1 MQVRTRSVQ
10 EIIKEI
16 RTLPRDDQE
25 YLEYLLSAILGREKP
40 LSDRIAEAEHH
51 YLENRCKQ
59 GTVEDLWSDIYD

>member
-10 EIIKEI
+10 DIIEEI

-25 YLEYLLSAILGREKP
+25 YLEYVLSGILGRQKS
-40 LSDRIAEAEHH
+40 LSDRVAEVERH
-51 YLENRCKQ
+51 YRENRCTQ